1 MLSKY
6 NYWKHESIKHILITK
21 EKIEIFSFIDINE
34 ENQYAVASLTG
45 EWFEYIKNEFLYL
58 KKHWVELSNDELGK
72 FPQILDLRINVNGK
86 PYNYSEANIKA
97 LMPIEKLESLLQGS
111 NIYENKYVGF
121 RELIQNAID
130 ASLLKYWKD
139 EIDNDLNLLSKSRE
153 ELEEKYTPFTFK
165 EDAKFHIDLYI
176 IKTKD
181 NHVKIRIQDR
191 GIGITKEDAYAMSQ
205 IGTSK
210 EKNHRLKELMSSI
223 PSWLS
228 PAGYFGLGIQSI
240 FQLTN
245 EIKYYS
251 RTSEGT
257 NTFVFRS
264 MRDGR
269 RIIEIQE
276 SVPEGILDT
285 RGTIAEFVIDSSRY
299 NAQKDYLYYD
309 LEFNENN
316 DKIDEI
322 FQEIQMAFF
331 DLKKNYN
338 YNYFLIMLNVIDE
351 KSINQSSK
359 FSPYLFT
366 RLHPNRYYR
375 SDKVFGAVDKKNMDI
390 SFLKDGGAVYWDKSR
405 NIIYRLQLHKLMI
418 EKECQ
423 QQLEEISENQLNLT
437 FKYYPVDKDENIM
450 DIENGLHKYIDL
462 DIDIL
467 DKDTSKYLNID
478 RKYLKHTWTETMDF
492 RAVEDEIL
500 ERWFKYLVKTGGDS
514 LDIEYIPAFL
524 FSIFKNK
531 SAEELLRL
539 IEILNCESIL
549 SLTIGKIDEEDK
561 KLHNLLL
568 GDLKEY
574 VVAINTYSDKLKGF
588 IKDGVTLSPSEG
600 EQSVNKMEDLKSK
613 IWIPQLPRLKE
624 EILELSGVIFPFDF
638 GPVYSYK
645 NQYTTLY
652 LTYIYKIASKE
663 EKNEGIDSDLMSRI
677 HDIYMPV
684 FAEQNINLN
693 QLFQQTF
700 RPYQKYKKL
709 IVKKNPKAFL
719 SDSRSFFDNQLEGC
733 ILSPLDHEMIKLL
746 KERFND
752 CVGGNSFDSYS
763 ILVNLVDINK
773 KIEKLKK
780 EIVDIASESLYLK
793 KCIEFTYKNSIF
805 LEKDYGEINAKEQI
819 KKQYISLLK
828 EIVDGFKFLI
838 QFVAQDDDAWKM
850 NFPY

>member
-418 EKECQ
+418 EKEGQ

-549 SLTIGKIDEEDK
+549 SLTIGKIDE
-561 KLHNLLL
+561 
-568 GDLKEY
+568 
-574 VVAINTYSDKLKGF
+574 
-588 IKDGVTLSPSEG
+588 
-600 EQSVNKMEDLKSK
+600 
-613 IWIPQLPRLKE
+613 
-624 EILELSGVIFPFDF
+624 
-638 GPVYSYK
+638 
-645 NQYTTLY
+645 
-652 LTYIYKIASKE
+652 
-663 EKNEGIDSDLMSRI
+663 
-677 HDIYMPV
+677 
-684 FAEQNINLN
+684 
-693 QLFQQTF
+693 
-700 RPYQKYKKL
+700 
-709 IVKKNPKAFL
+709 
-719 SDSRSFFDNQLEGC
+719 
-733 ILSPLDHEMIKLL
+733 
-746 KERFND
+746 
-752 CVGGNSFDSYS
+752 
-763 ILVNLVDINK
+763 
-773 KIEKLKK
+773 
-780 EIVDIASESLYLK
+780 
-793 KCIEFTYKNSIF
+793 
-805 LEKDYGEINAKEQI
+805 
-819 KKQYISLLK
+819 
-828 EIVDGFKFLI
+828 
-838 QFVAQDDDAWKM
+838 
-850 NFPY
+850 